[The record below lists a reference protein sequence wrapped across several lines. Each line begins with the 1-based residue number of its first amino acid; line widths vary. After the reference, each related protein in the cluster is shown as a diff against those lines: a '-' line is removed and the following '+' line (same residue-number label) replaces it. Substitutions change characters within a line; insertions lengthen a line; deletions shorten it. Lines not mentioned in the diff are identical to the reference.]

1 MDKGSYAVRNRTSIQ
16 QKSKLSCWMSSR
28 CKALWR
34 PSWWLRHWYTTICSL
49 SNFLLGQQGT
59 LIWVLVLL
67 WHQHLSLCVTPA
79 TSSTDTVSSST
90 EALIGSGVSPTGKC
104 QGTSI
109 VLHIRV
115 FCWGGGG
122 FTYCNLGFFCTL
134 GNTAKGERVI
144 PPLFLPRVQLR
155 KGFLSFEIFKCLYN

>member
-104 QGTSI
+104 QGTLI

-115 FCWGGGG
+115 FCWGGV